1 MIKIG
6 ICEPLQLNDDGFEAP
21 FKCIHSYFHPLRAI
35 SSTVPSDDL
44 NISPLDGD
52 IFSVCRSM
60 PNLQLLSCDNGVL
73 AYVCKYIGKID
84 EQNFVVTKDNGDSG
98 Q

>member
-35 SSTVPSDDL
+35 SSTVPPDDL
-44 NISPLDGD
+44 NISPVDSYTFL
-52 IFSVCRSM
+52 VCRYM
-60 PNLQLLSCDNGVL
+60 QNVQLLGCCGGVL
-73 AYVCKYIGKID
+73 VYVYKYIGKID
-84 EQNFVVTKDNGDSG
+84 EQNFVVTKVKDDSD